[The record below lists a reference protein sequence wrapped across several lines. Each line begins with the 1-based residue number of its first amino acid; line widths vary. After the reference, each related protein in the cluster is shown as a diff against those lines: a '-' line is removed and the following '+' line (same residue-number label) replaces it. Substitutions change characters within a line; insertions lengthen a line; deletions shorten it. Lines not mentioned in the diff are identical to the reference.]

1 MAPGRKY
8 TDLSR
13 YLHLPEIPKMNIKI
27 ESFGWKEKLSSGW
40 RVVMVIMITKDQD
53 DKILM

>member
-27 ESFGWKEKLSSGW
+27 YSFGGKEELSSGW
-40 RVVMVIMITKDQD
+40 RESSDGD
-53 DKILM
+53 YDN